1 MQSSVISKLRQRE
14 ASPSRM
20 TPGHTTSLTL
30 RFQYRDFHTV
40 LAEGIHTLG
49 PSLRSTEW
57 VTPAR
62 SRESTV
68 VPICGDP
75 LASRLDYPAPWLLP
89 RSSEGT
95 DDASVRLTGGPF
107 VSREWRIVPS

>member
-1 MQSSVISKLRQRE
+1 M
-14 ASPSRM
+14 P
-20 TPGHTTSLTL
+20 
-30 RFQYRDFHTV
+30 
-40 LAEGIHTLG
+40 G

-57 VTPAR
+57 VTPAK

-95 DDASVRLTGGPF
+95 DDASVRLTILEVLRGFQSCIPK
-107 VSREWRIVPS
+107 VSRLTGQVLSGC